1 MKVYLKDIQNIRK
14 DNIYNYEYKYWTG
27 TKNRMYLDET
37 LNDMYGQDRKGYEQ
51 YKNDSIVLPDGTL
64 SEPGQIDVSYSGV
77 TSLRTVTDRKTNKV
91 IGYITETKLS
101 DNPARDEAKII
112 FGKQLQAVMN
122 HLEVHDVQSFM
133 YYINQNMPQSDFRDT
148 VDTYLSQVR
157 YLLELV
163 NDYKEDEEFREFID
177 KIIK

>member
-1 MKVYLKDIQNIRK
+1 MKSYLKDIQSIRK
-14 DNIYNYEYKYWTG
+14 DNIYNYCYKYWTG
-27 TKNRMYLDET
+27 DENGMRLDVHM
-37 LNDMYGQDRKGYEQ
+37 NNKYGQDRKGYEQ
-51 YKNDSIVLPDGTL
+51 YKNDSVVLPDGTL

-133 YYINQNMPQSDFRDT
+133 YYINQNMPQMDFRNS
-148 VDTYLSQVR
+148 VDTYLNKVR

-163 NDYKEDEEFREFID
+163 KDYNDDEEFREFID
-177 KIIK
+177 KIKG